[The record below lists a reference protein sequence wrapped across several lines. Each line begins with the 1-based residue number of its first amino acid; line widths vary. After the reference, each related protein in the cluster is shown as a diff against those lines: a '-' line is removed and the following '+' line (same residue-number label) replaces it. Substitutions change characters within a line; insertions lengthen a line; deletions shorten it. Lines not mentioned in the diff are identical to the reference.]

1 MASASTSTTLT
12 AEKLLAVAGRCELVE
27 GVLRMMN
34 PAGAEHGII
43 AAEIVALLREYRVV
57 NGGRIFAAETG
68 FLLARDP
75 DTVRAPDAAY
85 ATPAHAERVGRVAG
99 YWPGAPDLAVEVVSP
114 GDTYTEVHEKALG
127 WLTGGAAVVLVVD
140 PDAQHVTRYRSSDDV
155 VVLSDG
161 QSVDCDPAMPGF
173 RPPVAALLIVE

>member
-12 AEKLLAVAGRCELVE
+12 ADELLAVSGRCELLE

-34 PAGAEHGII
+34 PAGALHGMI
-43 AAEIVALLREYRVV
+43 ALEIGGLLREYRAV
-57 NGGRIFAAETG
+57 NGGRVFAAETG
-68 FLLARDP
+68 FVLARGP

-85 ATPAHAERVGRVAG
+85 ITPAHAERAGIPAG

-127 WLTGGAAVVLVVD
+127 WLGGGAAVVLVVD
-140 PDAQHVTRYRSSDDV
+140 PDAKHVTRYRSSDDV
-155 VVLSDG
+155 VVLADE
-161 QSVDCDPAMPGF
+161 QLVDCDPAMPGF
-173 RPPVAALLIVE
+173 RPSVAALLMVE